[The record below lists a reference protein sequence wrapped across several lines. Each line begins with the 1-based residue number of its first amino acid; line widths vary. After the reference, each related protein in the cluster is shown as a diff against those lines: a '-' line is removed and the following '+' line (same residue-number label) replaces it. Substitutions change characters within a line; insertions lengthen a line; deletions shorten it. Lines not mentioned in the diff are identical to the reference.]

1 MNNQLHALAALRPDK
16 GPLVP
21 IEQRLEGP
29 QGRPGRFG
37 QELNLLPL
45 LLLPETKPRFL
56 GRPVL
61 IP

>member
-1 MNNQLHALAALRPDK
+1 MMSGQLHAPVALLPDK

-21 IEQRLEGP
+21 IEYRLDAP

-45 LLLPETKPRFL
+45 LLLPETATIPRASSS
-56 GRPVL
+56 
-61 IP
+61 